1 MYYPHT
7 FVVYLKSTII
17 DMKTKHTEKLFT
29 DEKTDGVAKNVSGK
43 QTIQTEN
50 TKIVKKEKDKENE
63 EILIGKSI
71 EEVDKMKEGRDN
83 LQKKI
88 LEKLMK

>member
-1 MYYPHT
+1 
-7 FVVYLKSTII
+7 
-17 DMKTKHTEKLFT
+17 MKTKHTEKLFT